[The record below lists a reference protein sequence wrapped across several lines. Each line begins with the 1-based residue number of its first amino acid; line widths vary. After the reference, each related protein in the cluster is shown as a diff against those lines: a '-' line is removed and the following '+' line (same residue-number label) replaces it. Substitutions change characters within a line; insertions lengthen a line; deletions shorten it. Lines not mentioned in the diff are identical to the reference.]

1 MNEHTLRVLEY
12 DRVLELISLQA
23 RSEAGRHAVL
33 ALRPSAR
40 VEDAAP
46 ARRLFQD
53 CTALRRRGLVLPPV
67 QFEPPNES
75 LRRAAPEGAALDA
88 GDFLSLR
95 ALLLAVEALRGFA
108 LSPPCEAA
116 EALRALAMELA
127 GAAALLTQI
136 DRIFDPHDGQVRDH
150 ASERLGSIRAQRGTL
165 TQRIERRMHAML
177 LDSGLAG
184 AFQEDFVTTRHD
196 RFVVPV
202 RREERSRVRGI
213 LHDQS
218 NSGETLFIE
227 PEELVEAGN
236 ELEQLRLD
244 ERNELRRIFTGL
256 TDGVRRHA
264 QALLRDADLL
274 ARYDAASAVSAWA
287 MEDDCCF
294 PMLGGP
300 LHLVAARHPLL
311 YRHFREEQRAGDLVP
326 LDLEPPAGKRVLVIT
341 GSNTGGK
348 TVVLKTTGLLTL
360 LAQAGLPIPAA
371 EGTSI
376 RCFDDVLADIGDEQ
390 SIEQNLSTFSGHTR
404 RIVEVLDAARRE
416 ETLVLL
422 DELGA
427 GTDPGEGGAL
437 GCAILNALSGCRG
450 LTFAT
455 THLGTVKTFV
465 FNHPAMVNASMVFN
479 VQTLRPDY
487 RLELGR
493 AGASYALT
501 IASRCGMPDD
511 VMEEARGFVPADQ
524 AQMEGILAQLDEKHV
539 SLRQRLQE
547 LEQARDQA
555 LAAQAAAVRDRDRI
569 GKELADL
576 RRDRRKMLQQAQGEA
591 SALVTDTRK
600 QVERILTTARSQPD
614 RGAARELRKELDD
627 KKASLHRG
635 LEETREEP
643 ADRLREE
650 EIRPGARVWVEALK
664 DHGVIKKVGDAGQ
677 RAVVEVG
684 KLSVEVAASALGRPR
699 SSPPASKPPPAVKWT
714 PPRGVKTELK
724 LVGLRAEEAQSLL
737 KQFVSD
743 ALAGGLERVRIVHG
757 YGTGALMKMVH
768 ENLAAQGVRSFRL
781 GRHGEDPGGSGV
793 TIVDF

>member
-1 MNEHTLRVLEY
+1 MNDHTLRVLEY
-12 DRVLELISLQA
+12 DRVLDLISQQA
-23 RSEAGRHAVL
+23 RSEAGRQAIL
-33 ALRPSAR
+33 ALRPSAH
-40 VEDAAP
+40 VEDTTP
-46 ARRLFQD
+46 GRRLFED

-67 QFEPPNES
+67 QFEPPNEA
-75 LRRAAPEGAALDA
+75 LRRAAPEGAALEAD
-88 GDFLSLR
+88 DFLSLR
-95 ALLLAVEALRGFA
+95 ALLHAVETVREFSQNAA
-108 LSPPCEAA
+108 CEAT
-116 EALRALAMELA
+116 ESLRALARELT

-150 ASERLGSIRAQRGTL
+150 ASDRLYSIRAQRATL

-177 LDSGLAG
+177 LDAGLAG
-184 AFQEDFVTTRHD
+184 VFQEDFVTTRHD

-218 NSGETLFIE
+218 NSGETLFVE

-256 TDGVRRHA
+256 TDVLRRHA
-264 QALLRDADLL
+264 SDLLRDATLL
-274 ARYDAASAVSAWA
+274 ARYDAACAVSVWA
-287 MEDDCCF
+287 VEDDCRF
-294 PMLGGP
+294 PALGGP
-300 LHLVAARHPLL
+300 LRLVAARHPLL
-311 YRHFREEQRAGDLVP
+311 YRHFRQEQRAGDLVP
-326 LDLEPPAGKRVLVIT
+326 LELEPPPGKRVLVIT

-348 TVVLKTTGLLTL
+348 TVVLKTVGLLTL
-360 LAQAGLPIPAA
+360 LAQTGLPIPAA
-371 EGTSI
+371 DGTSI
-376 RCFDDVLADIGDEQ
+376 RCFHDVLADIGDEQ

-404 RIVEVLDAARRE
+404 RIVEVLATARDT

-437 GCAILNALSGCRG
+437 GCAILDALSGCGG
-450 LTFAT
+450 LTLAT

-465 FNHPAMVNASMVFN
+465 FNHPAMVNASMIFN

-501 IASRCGMPDD
+501 IAARCGMPDD
-511 VMEEARGFVPADQ
+511 VMEEARGFIPADQ

-547 LEQARDQA
+547 LEQARDRA
-555 LAAQAAAVRDRDRI
+555 LVAQAAAERDRDRL

-576 RRDRRKMLQQAQGEA
+576 RRERRKLLHQAQGEA
-591 SALVTDTRK
+591 AALVTDTRK
-600 QVERILTTARSQPD
+600 QVERILTTARTKPD
-614 RGAARELRKELDD
+614 RGGARELRKELDD
-627 KKASLHRG
+627 KHASLNQGR
-635 LEETREEP
+635 EETREERT
-643 ADRLREE
+643 DRLGKD
-650 EIRPGARVWVEALK
+650 EIKPGVRVWVEAMQ
-664 DHGVIKKVGDAGQ
+664 DHGVIRSVGDTGR

-684 KLSVEVAASALGRPR
+684 KLSVEVEAASLYRPR
-699 SSPPASKPPPAVKWT
+699 SGSVASKPPPAVRWT
-714 PPRGVKTELK
+714 APRDVKTELK
-724 LVGLRAEEAQSLL
+724 LVGLRVEEAQHTLE
-737 KQFVSD
+737 QFISD

-768 ENLAAQGVRSFRL
+768 ERLAALSVRSFRL
-781 GRHGEDPGGSGV
+781 GRHGDDPGGSGV
-793 TIVDF
+793 TIVEL